1 MKRLV
6 LMALAWLLWTLP
18 SVAEPQKV
26 YVGVYLNAVT
36 NFDVITNTYWMDFY
50 VWFRWKGDLD
60 PSVSFEF
67 MNAAEKWGQTVVAET
82 EEPQE
87 LDGGWK
93 RQEFHIEQQFY
104 TPLNFANYPLDNQAL
119 SFRIEDKSHPISEL
133 EYVVDPSSNY
143 NPEIFIPGWK
153 VIGQSPEIV
162 VQSFKTNFGQPDRQQ
177 ESYSE
182 FVYQLNIS
190 RSPQILYLFKL
201 LLPVAIIL
209 MTVCVTFFVPISFF
223 ESRVEI
229 SITGLL
235 SLIALQI
242 VLNETLPP
250 VGYMTLTDKIYY
262 FSYFVVL
269 CALVETVMVYFF
281 FKKDVRHARRLD
293 RGSFAVMMVLT
304 PIIFLVFF
312 QSVR

>member
-1 MKRLV
+1 MKRLIFV
-6 LMALAWLLWTLP
+6 ALVWLLWTLP
-18 SVAEPQKV
+18 SLAAPQKV
-26 YVGVYLNAVT
+26 YVGVYLNNVT
-36 NFDVITNTYWMDFY
+36 NFDVKTNTYWMDFY
-50 VWFRWKGDLD
+50 VWFRWQGPID
-60 PSVSFEF
+60 PAASFEF
-67 MNAAEKWGQTVVAET
+67 MNAAEKWGQTNVAET
-82 EEPQE
+82 EEPQIQPN
-87 LDGGWK
+87 GWK

-104 TPLNFANYPLDNQAL
+104 TPLNFANYPLDTQAL
-119 SFRIEDKSHPISEL
+119 SFRIEDKSNPSSVL
-133 EYVVDPSSNY
+133 EYVVDPSSNFS
-143 NPEIFIPGWK
+143 PDIFIPGWK
-153 VIGQSPEIV
+153 VTGQSPEV
-162 VQSFKTNFGQPDRQQ
+162 LKRAFQTNFGQPERRP

-182 FVYQLNIS
+182 FVYKLNIS
-190 RSPQILYLFKL
+190 RSPQALYLFKL

-209 MTVCVTFFVPISFF
+209 LTVCVTFFVPISFF

-269 CALVETVMVYFF
+269 CALIETVMVYFF

-293 RGSFAVMMVLT
+293 RGSFALMMLLT
-304 PIIFLVFF
+304 PIVFMVFF